1 METVT
6 KIDIISDNIYCY
18 DELNNTRKI
27 YQLTS
32 EYDFFTEAFSDTQ
45 DLLTVN
51 ISDPIARIMK
61 FYSIQDS
68 IPGSYIELKYVD
80 MDETQQISFDTF
92 ITMIKTKQ

>member
-6 KIDIISDNIYCY
+6 KIDIISDSIYCY
-18 DELNNTRKI
+18 DEINNTREI
-27 YQLTS
+27 YLLTT
-32 EYDFFTEAFSDTQ
+32 EYDFFTNEFSDTQ

-68 IPGSYIELKYVD
+68 IPGSYTELKYID
-80 MDETQQISFDTF
+80 MNETQQISFNTF
-92 ITMIKTKQ
+92 VTMIKTKQ